1 MVEIRVSPE
10 RLRDVA
16 SQLDNNRGEA
26 DGVLTNMISTING
39 LAGEWTGMA
48 QVDYAQI
55 FNDEVPAMQNRMNE
69 ILERLTS
76 ELRRI
81 AQVFEETDQAVV

>member
-10 RLRDVA
+10 RLREVS
-16 SQLDNNRGEA
+16 SQLDSQRSEIDSTLNNMK
-26 DGVLTNMISTING
+26 NMINNLS
-39 LAGEWTGMA
+39 GEWTGMA

-55 FNDEVPAMQNRMNE
+55 FNDEVPQMQMRMNE
-69 ILERLTS
+69 IMENLSS

-81 AQVFEETDQAVV
+81 AQTFEDTDSNVI